1 MATHRQ
7 STLTQNDDSGGEMAK
22 RQLRS
27 FIGGSPKYGPRFLL
41 RQQEQH
47 PRVSMLPM
55 NELHYYSADLASR
68 IIRRAQCCIGLFAWV
83 AEALKAKG
91 LRITTKVLQEGHDV
105 PR

>member
-1 MATHRQ
+1 
-7 STLTQNDDSGGEMAK
+7 
-22 RQLRS
+22 
-27 FIGGSPKYGPRFLL
+27 
-41 RQQEQH
+41 
-47 PRVSMLPM
+47 M

>member
-1 MATHRQ
+1 MCE
-7 STLTQNDDSGGEMAK
+7 S
-22 RQLRS
+22 
-27 FIGGSPKYGPRFLL
+27 
-41 RQQEQH
+41 
-47 PRVSMLPM
+47 RVDGAAVCPTVPM